1 MSKVVRM
8 EIKVDDFVYVFIAAV
23 IILAI
28 FGIISFVSPWFA
40 PVNNVTVA
48 SLSIGEVGAV
58 TDYAARSIALRT
70 FAVGEEQT
78 ESLVSSPELEI
89 SRGWFGGNDEVFS
102 IVVPDYYLET
112 ARGVRISFN
121 VYDTN
126 RYANLKFKWN
136 GVVMEED
143 DYDTGFHS
151 LLIGSEDVKPSNT
164 LTVMCDGPGMMFWA
178 STVYQLRNF
187 NVNLEYGPERVIP
200 FEMLPSEMQNFERI
214 DVTFFATGT
223 GTLEVKA
230 NGVSVYQGH
239 PSGAAT
245 MSFNLFDAPV
255 HAGQNIMTFIDRDGT
270 YTLQDTDLKIY
281 LATSNVEV
289 TRGFNMSQENY
300 NLMLQGFQGRVN
312 FFIDNVAS
320 PGSLEIILNDKVV
333 PVSTPQVGWNTAS
346 FTSGD
351 AVVGENVITFSGTG
365 NYQITSARIELER

>member
-1 MSKVVRM
+1 MA
-8 EIKVDDFVYVFIAAV
+8 EIDDFVYVFIIAV

-58 TDYAARSIALRT
+58 TDYAARSVVLRT
-70 FAVGEEQT
+70 FTVGEEQT

-89 SRGWFGGNDEVFS
+89 SRGWFGGNDEIFS
-102 IVVPDYYLET
+102 IVVPEYYLET
-112 ARGVRISFN
+112 ARGVRVSFN
-121 VYDTN
+121 VYDSN

-136 GVVMEED
+136 GVVIEED
-143 DYDTGFHS
+143 DYDSGFHS
-151 LLIGSEDVKPSNT
+151 FLIGRDDVKPSNT

-178 STVYQLRNF
+178 SNVYQLRNF

-230 NGVSVYQGH
+230 NGVSVYQGY
-239 PSGAAT
+239 PSGAST
-245 MSFNLFDAPV
+245 VSFNLFDAPV
-255 HAGQNIMTFIDRDGT
+255 RSGQNIMTFIDRDGT
-270 YTLQDTDLKIY
+270 YTLQDTELKIY
-281 LATSNVEV
+281 LATSNVAV
-289 TRGFNMSQENY
+289 TRGFNITQENY

-312 FFIDNVAS
+312 FFIDNIAS
-320 PGSLEIILNDKVV
+320 PGSLEITLNDKVV

-346 FTSGD
+346 FTSSD
-351 AVVGENVITFSGTG
+351 VVAGGNTITFSGTG
-365 NYQITSARIELER
+365 NYQISTARIELER

>member
-1 MSKVVRM
+1 M
-8 EIKVDDFVYVFIAAV
+8 EVEIDDFVYVFIIAV
-23 IILAI
+23 IVLAI

-48 SLSIGEVGAV
+48 SLSVGEVGAV
-58 TDYAARSIALRT
+58 TDYASRSIDLRT
-70 FAVGEEQT
+70 FTVGQEQT

-112 ARGVRISFN
+112 ARGVRVSFN
-121 VYDTN
+121 VYDAN
-126 RYANLKFKWN
+126 RYGNLKFKWN
-136 GVVMEED
+136 GVVVEAN
-143 DYDTGFHS
+143 DYETGFHS
-151 LLIGSEDVKPSNT
+151 FLIGKEDVKPSNT

-178 STVYQLRNF
+178 SNVYQLRNF

-200 FEMLPSEMQNFERI
+200 FEMLPSEMQSFERI
-214 DVTFFATGT
+214 EVSFFATGT
-223 GTLEVKA
+223 GTLEIKT
-230 NGVSVYQGH
+230 NGVSVFQGH
-239 PSGAAT
+239 PSGAGT
-245 MSFNLFDAPV
+245 VSFNLFDAPV
-255 HAGQNIMTFIDRDGT
+255 WSGQNIMTFIDRDGT
-270 YTLQDTDLKIY
+270 YTLQDTRVKMF
-281 LATSNVEV
+281 LATSNVKV
-289 TRGFNMSQENY
+289 TREFNISQENY

-320 PGSLEIILNDKVV
+320 PGSLEIALNDHII

-351 AVVGENVITFSGTG
+351 AVVGENTVTFSGTG